1 MRPVKNKR
9 RIDPRYFLNESAERD
24 TLEEIEPV
32 PSPKDDKGGKTSFHV
47 GPTSG
52 KTDDDEKNEGKEHDE
67 DCDCSKCPEPKKK
80 KKGKDKNGRE
90 LIQGEKELD
99 EEEESKMEEEW
110 SLADLNPWSKKR
122 KKLTKWEDDPSQR
135 DDSKA
140 VSPGAVSPGL
150 QKVDK
155 AIKRADYGREG
166 AFTRKKG

>member
-90 LIQGEKELD
+90 LIQGEKELR
-99 EEEESKMEEEW
+99 EEIMKA
-110 SLADLNPWSKKR
+110 LAEIGEKYGTVL
-122 KKLTKWEDDPSQR
+122 EG
-135 DDSKA
+135 
-140 VSPGAVSPGL
+140 VSPLEEGYWDVSPF
-150 QKVDK
+150 
-155 AIKRADYGREG
+155 KRAAKYISDKW
-166 AFTRKKG
+166 TDWTN